1 MDLRFWTV
9 NSTSCTMSAMRTY
22 GEACSIARALDL
34 VGERWTL
41 LIVRELLIGP
51 KRFTDLQVGLP
62 GVPSSLLGAR
72 LGRLRQAGLV
82 EQRRLPPPA
91 ASTVY
96 ELTDSGMALEETMT
110 ALGRWGSRFGR
121 ERASSDARNAEWL
134 LAMMRSLF
142 RPDASVGIHETY
154 VLRFGDDVVTAEIAD
169 GELRLSLHA
178 ASEASAVLL
187 LDGSA
192 FVDVAIGKIAVD
204 DSLANGVLRVEGSR
218 RNVDSLFAVFGAE
231 PMRSP
236 VTIEAG

>member
-1 MDLRFWTV
+1 
-9 NSTSCTMSAMRTY
+9 MRTY
-22 GEACSIARALDL
+22 GETCSIARALDL

-72 LGRLRQAGLV
+72 LGSLRQAGLV

-96 ELTDSGMALEETMT
+96 KLTDSGMAMEETIT

-121 ERASSDARNAEWL
+121 ARASSDARNAEWL
-134 LAMMRSLF
+134 LAMLRSLF
-142 RPDASVGIHETY
+142 QPDRSVGIQETY

-169 GELRLSLHA
+169 GELRLSLRA
-178 ASEASAVLL
+178 APEASAVLL

-192 FVDVAIGKIAVD
+192 FVDIAIGRVTVD
-204 DSLANGVLRVEGSR
+204 DSLANGVLRVEGPR
-218 RNVDSLFAVFGAE
+218 WNVDSLFAVFGAE
-231 PMRSP
+231 PRRSP

>member
-9 NSTSCTMSAMRTY
+9 NSKSSTLRAMRTY
-22 GEACSIARALDL
+22 GETCSIARALDL

-72 LGRLRQAGLV
+72 LGALRQAGLV
-82 EQRRLPPPA
+82 EMRRLPPPA

-96 ELTDSGMALEETMT
+96 ELTAGGMALEETIT

-121 ERASSDARNAEWL
+121 VRASSDERNPEWL
-134 LAMMRSLF
+134 LAMLRSLF
-142 RPDASVGIHETY
+142 RPDASMGLRETY
-154 VLRFGDDVVTAEIAD
+154 ELHFGDDVVTAEIAD
-169 GELRLSLHA
+169 GELRLSLRA
-178 ASEASAVLL
+178 APEADAVVH

-192 FVDVAIGKIAVD
+192 FVDIATGKVAID
-204 DSLANGVLRVEGSR
+204 DSLANGFVRVEGPGSS
-218 RNVDSLFAVFGAE
+218 VDSLFAVFGAE
-231 PMRSP
+231 PRGSP
-236 VTIEAG
+236 VTIEAR